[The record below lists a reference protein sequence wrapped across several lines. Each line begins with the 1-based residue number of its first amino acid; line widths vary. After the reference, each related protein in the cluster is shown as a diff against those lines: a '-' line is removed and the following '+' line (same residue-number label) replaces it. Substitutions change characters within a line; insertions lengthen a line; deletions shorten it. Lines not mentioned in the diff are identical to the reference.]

1 MVIKVFEKLVYNTIV
16 DHLEKRGPF
25 SDFQYGIRSSQ
36 STADL
41 LYLIAVPFDTSKALT
56 EFGILVFITN
66 LSLMELQFRYLVLF
80 LLFSVIDQFQVV
92 LDGKY
97 SQKYPVNAG
106 VPQGSNLGPTLFF
119 LYITDFTDDVTSNIA
134 IYTEDTTQSSKFDL
148 ASDLWQQLEFASE
161 LESDL

>member
-1 MVIKVFEKLVYNTIV
+1 MVIKVSEKLVNNRIV

-80 LLFSVIDQFQVV
+80 LLFSVIDQF
-92 LDGKY
+92 
-97 SQKYPVNAG
+97 
-106 VPQGSNLGPTLFF
+106 
-119 LYITDFTDDVTSNIA
+119 
-134 IYTEDTTQSSKFDL
+134 
-148 ASDLWQQLEFASE
+148 
-161 LESDL
+161 